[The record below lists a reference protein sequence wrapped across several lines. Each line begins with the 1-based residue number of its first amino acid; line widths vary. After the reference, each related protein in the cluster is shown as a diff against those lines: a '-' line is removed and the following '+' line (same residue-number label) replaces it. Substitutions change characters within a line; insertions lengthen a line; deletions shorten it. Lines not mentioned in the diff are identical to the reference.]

1 MSEAGDATRGRQGR
15 MEYLAYKLVWW
26 MAFAFA
32 IGLVI
37 GWLSCSPMRE

>member
-1 MSEAGDATRGRQGR
+1 

-26 MAFAFA
+26 VVVAFA

-37 GWLSCSPMRE
+37 GWLSCAGREAATLGRS

>member
-1 MSEAGDATRGRQGR
+1 
-15 MEYLAYKLVWW
+15 MEYLAYKLVGW

-37 GWLSCSPMRE
+37 GWLSCSRTESDPT